1 MKKTLL
7 TVLAFAMLSTTAF
20 AQNFISAPDGFS
32 YNCEYDTTNST
43 PKNFTWAVYT
53 PQNNGGG
60 GQNDAPVGELR
71 VQWGQGS
78 KGQMYLI
85 FTLGNTVDL
94 SANPNVSVMLRSA
107 YYDLNTSTEKPVDM
121 TYRVSLEADGGVHL
135 TDSILANVT
144 GTKQAFSF
152 DFTGKHI
159 KPNVDLKKVK
169 KIIFIYDSFLDNVV
183 YGDPTNNPARLY
195 FSEFKAGS
203 LATVGVEDELL
214 SRISE
219 SVVYPN
225 PTSSQVNVKL
235 HLNTTSNVKVVL
247 KDAQGNAVRTLTE
260 QSTNAIDQA
269 FNVSDLASGLY
280 FISYQIDGAAVKTQ
294 KLLVN

>member
-7 TVLAFAMLSTTAF
+7 SLVAFAMLSTAAF
-20 AQNFISAPDGFS
+20 AQNF
-32 YNCEYDTTNST
+32 TNSGT
-43 PKNFTWAVYT
+43 GFEDNCQEGSEAGKYGWVIWGPAA
-53 PQNNGGG
+53 GGG
-60 GQNDAPVGELR
+60 FNNELENEIR
-71 VQWGQGS
+71 IQWGMGGKSYVKVSYELGS
-78 KGQMYLI
+78 G
-85 FTLGNTVDL
+85 TTGTVDL
-94 SANPNVSVMLRSA
+94 SANPVVNVMMRSS
-107 YYDLNTSTEKPVDM
+107 LFNETSSIDTPTPM
-121 TYRVSLEADGGVHL
+121 TYRVSLEAGRDGGTVVL

-144 GTKQAFSF
+144 GTKSAFSF
-152 DFTGKHI
+152 DFTNHVKNG
-159 KPNVDLKKVK
+159 VDLKNVTKVT
-169 KIIFIYDSFLDNVV
+169 FIYDSNI
-183 YGDPTNNPARLY
+183 DPEVTTAARIY

-203 LATVGVEDELL
+203 FATLGVEDELL

-225 PTSSQVNVKL
+225 PTSGQVNVKL

-280 FISYQIDGAAVKTQ
+280 FISYQIEGAAVKTQ
-294 KLLVN
+294 KLFIN